1 MPHGR
6 SATFSLPQLK
16 TREVTLRFRLARA
29 EQFLDSL
36 RQVEARYPWFR
47 LGALVLALLAAY
59 LAFQLLPPLLA
70 WLATLLAL
78 AGFVIVARRH
88 SQVIEQVARIEAFC
102 RLLETHLARLALDWE
117 AVPLPAPISIPTGHP
132 FAADLDITG
141 PRSLHQLLDTS
152 AALGGSRRLADW
164 LLAPIPD
171 PQAAIDR
178 QRLVCELVNRPAL
191 RTGLEL
197 DGRLANPDPA
207 GRWDTG
213 GMMAWLEHRAHSASF
228 RPLLD
233 ALILLALANIALF
246 ILNAIGLLPPLWGI
260 SLAIYLVLQ
269 TLRFRESGEVFDEA
283 YDLARQ
289 LGRLRVVLSGI
300 ESIPAGPGSQL
311 AGICAPL
318 HMPGQSPSAAL
329 RRIGGIVSAASLRN
343 NPFLALLLNLLGPW
357 DLYFAYQLERFKQ
370 SLRGM
375 LPAWLNAWHEL
386 EALAALANYAA
397 LHPQATFPIIQSGQG
412 RPIFSAQ
419 AMGHPLIPAGA
430 RVDNDFHLDRLG
442 EVVIITGSNMSGKST
457 FLRTLGINLVLAYAG
472 GPVTASRLATI
483 PFRLFTSMTLSD
495 SLSDGISFFY
505 AEVRRL
511 KDLLDQLESGHPYP
525 LLFLIDE
532 IFRGTNNRER
542 QQGSR
547 AYTQALVNRNGVGL
561 ISTHDLE
568 LAHLAETSPSIHNF
582 HFREDIL
589 GSEMVF
595 DYTIRPG
602 PSPTTNALRIMA
614 LAGLPVPPKQDP

>member
-1 MPHGR
+1 M
-6 SATFSLPQLK
+6 SLPQSQH
-16 TREVTLRFRLARA
+16 RQAILRARLVRA
-29 EQFLDSL
+29 EQFLASR
-36 RQVEARYPWFR
+36 RQVEARYPWIR
-47 LGALVLALLAAY
+47 LSALALALLATY

-70 WLATLLAL
+70 WLAALLTLS
-78 AGFVIVARRH
+78 GFVIVTRRH
-88 SQVIEQVARIEAFC
+88 DRIIAQVARIEAFC
-102 RLLETHLARLALDWE
+102 RLLETHLARLGLDWE
-117 AVPLPAPISIPTGHP
+117 AIPLPAPLTVPTGHP

-152 AALGGSRRLADW
+152 AALGGSHRLATW
-164 LLAPIPD
+164 LLAPVPD
-171 PQAAIDR
+171 LKATTER
-178 QRLVCELVNRPAL
+178 QELVREMISRPAL
-191 RTGLEL
+191 RTRLEL
-197 DGRLANPDPA
+197 DGRLANPEPA

-213 GMMAWLEHRAHSASF
+213 GLLAWLERRTHHASF

-233 ALILLALANIALF
+233 WLVILALANLALF
-246 ILNAIGLLPPLWGI
+246 GLNVFGLLPPLWGI
-260 SLAIYLVLQ
+260 SLTLYLALQ
-269 TLRFRESGEVFDEA
+269 ALRFRESSEVFDEA

-289 LGRLRVVLSGI
+289 LGRLRDVLSGI
-300 ESIPAGPGSQL
+300 ERIPPDPAARL
-311 AGICAPL
+311 TAICAPL
-318 HMPGQSPSAAL
+318 QAPGQRPSVTL
-329 RRIGGIVSAASLRN
+329 RRIGWIVSAASLRN

-357 DLYFAYQLERFKQ
+357 DLFFAYQLERFKL
-370 SLRGM
+370 SLREM
-375 LPAWLNAWHEL
+375 LPAWLDAWHEL

-397 LHPQATFPIIQSGQG
+397 LHPQATFPILQTGETCPVLTAESI
-412 RPIFSAQ
+412 
-419 AMGHPLIPAGA
+419 GHPLIPTAA
-430 RVDNDFHLDRLG
+430 RVDNNFHLDRLG

-472 GPVTASRLATI
+472 GPVTASRLETI

-511 KDLLDQLESGHPYP
+511 KALLDQLESSHPYP
-525 LLFLIDE
+525 LFFLIDE

-547 AYTQALVNRNGVGL
+547 AYTRALVDRRGVGL

-568 LAHLAETSPSIHNF
+568 LAHLAETSSAIHNF
-582 HFREDIL
+582 HFREDIR

-614 LAGLPVPPKQDP
+614 LAGLPISPKQDP